1 MISDAPVC
9 EHCRPIVDALRDD
22 MAKIIDDVMTSD
34 RELVRHYA
42 ARHGLLNGSEVQ
54 LPSSSPRDL
63 ARAVVAIL
71 NDAGSGVTEVD
82 MQRLRLRAAL
92 LQTSVRGDAA

>member
-1 MISDAPVC
+1 MITDAPVC
-9 EHCRPIVDALRDD
+9 GQGRAVVDALRVD

-34 RELVRHYA
+34 HDLVRHYA
-42 ARHGLLNGSEVQ
+42 ARHGLLDGSEYQ

-71 NDAGSGVTEVD
+71 NDAGAGVTEVD
-82 MQRLRLRAAL
+82 MQRLRLSAAL
-92 LQTSVRGDAA
+92 LQTPVRGDAT